1 VTRRLGA
8 VDSRPKH
15 PALDDGSG
23 AV

>member
-8 VDSRPKH
+8 VDSQPKH